1 MYPQGLYR
9 MPIPGMDNK
18 WEEESFRYNTYWRL
32 RFLWLPKRS
41 AITGRQLWLRQV
53 YEGTRMITG
62 PGDPVFLFRYHEPAE
77 HIIWQL
83 KGN

>member
-1 MYPQGLYR
+1 

-18 WEEESFRYNTYWRL
+18 WEEESFRTQAYWRL
-32 RFLWLPKRS
+32 RFLWRPRRS
-41 AITGRQLWLRQV
+41 AITGQRLWLCQA

-62 PGDPVFLFRYHEPAE
+62 PGDPVFLFRYHEKLE

-83 KGN
+83 KEN